1 MVKGSPRRVTNSV
14 APQPWFLRSRGM
26 TDTQQS
32 TPSVPPSPRPSIAVI
47 GAGLTGVN
55 AALAFQSQGW
65 QVDLYSNRS
74 RSALRDDLPATGTA
88 ILFGNSRVPD
98 RTITD
103 DHYAG
108 TPTAQFAASS
118 VGIAGTP
125 PEASFTARFT
135 YEAQSVDPRLRADD
149 RLGEFLDKAATTSR
163 FIVDEVTP
171 ETLDT
176 IAADHDLTF
185 VATGKA
191 GLADLFETDLER
203 TPYDSA
209 QRYLLTV
216 TAHGLPV
223 DHVFRGR
230 GSTVPGGL
238 LSLHEDGEIFVGPH
252 LHKDGAD
259 SSDDSDDAWVIL
271 AWARPGTATEE
282 AFRSA
287 TDAREALDV
296 LQSLH
301 HREFPDVA
309 GDIDWLHPIDTD
321 PHSWLKGA
329 VTPRVHR
336 PTARTAGGHLIA
348 TLGDTSVAVDPI
360 AGQGAQLAT
369 YQVAGLRDGLRAA
382 LDDGR
387 DWDEELLTELFDHH
401 WQEHAEAG
409 VEVTSLFLG
418 DPLFA
423 EVAQEFFASAAADPA
438 AASALFSL
446 FSDPSPA
453 LVLRT
458 AADVRSF
465 AASFRAAAA

>member
-1 MVKGSPRRVTNSV
+1 
-14 APQPWFLRSRGM
+14 M
-26 TDTQQS
+26 TDTRQS
-32 TPSVPPSPRPSIAVI
+32 TTRQSTVPDPSTPPPSVAVV

-55 AALAFQSQGW
+55 AALAFRNEGW
-65 QVDLYSNRS
+65 QVDLYSDRS
-74 RSALRDDLPATGTA
+74 RAELRDGLPATGTA

-103 DHYAG
+103 DRYAG
-108 TPTAQFAASS
+108 TPTAQFTASS

-125 PEASFTARFT
+125 PEASFTARFS
-135 YEAQSVDPRLRADD
+135 YEAQSVDPRLRTDD
-149 RLGEFLDKAATTSR
+149 RLGEFLDKNPATAPATSR
-163 FIVDEVTP
+163 FIVGEVTP
-171 ETLDT
+171 ASLDA
-176 IAADHDLTF
+176 IAAEHDVTV

-191 GLADLFETDLER
+191 GLATLFETDPDR

-238 LSLHEDGEIFVGPH
+238 LSLHEDGEIFVGRH
-252 LHKDGAD
+252 LHKDT
-259 SSDDSDDAWVIL
+259 DDTWVIL

-287 TDAREALDV
+287 TDARTALDV
-296 LQSLH
+296 LQALH

-309 GDIDWLHPIDTD
+309 GDIDRLRPIDTD

-336 PTARTAGGHLIA
+336 PTARTAGGHLLA
-348 TLGDTSVAVDPI
+348 ALGDTAVAVDPI

-369 YQVAGLRDGLRAA
+369 YQVAGLRDGLRTA
-382 LDDGR
+382 LDEGR
-387 DWDEELLTELFDHH
+387 DWDEELLTELFDRH
-401 WQEHAEAG
+401 WREHADAG

-423 EVAQEFFASAAADPA
+423 EVTQEFFASAATDPA

-458 AADVRSF
+458 AADVRGF
-465 AASFRAAAA
+465 VASFREAAA

>member
-1 MVKGSPRRVTNSV
+1 
-14 APQPWFLRSRGM
+14 M
-26 TDTQQS
+26 TDTQEP
-32 TPSVPPSPRPSIAVI
+32 TSPVPSIAVV

-55 AALAFQSQGW
+55 AALAFQNQGW

-74 RSALRDDLPATGTA
+74 RSSLRDDLPATGTA

-98 RTITD
+98 RTIAD
-103 DHYAG
+103 DRYTG
-108 TPTAQFAASS
+108 SPTAQFTASS
-118 VGIAGTP
+118 VGIAGAP
-125 PEASFTARFT
+125 PDASFTARFT
-135 YEAQSVDPRLRADD
+135 YEAQSVDPRLRTDD
-149 RLGEFLDKAATTSR
+149 RLGEFLDNGAASR

-171 ETLDT
+171 ESLDA
-176 IAADHDLTF
+176 IAAEHDVTF

-191 GLADLFETDLER
+191 GLADLFETDADR

-238 LSLHEDGEIFVGPH
+238 LSLHEDGEIFVGRH
-252 LHKDGAD
+252 LHKDSTG
-259 SSDDSDDAWVIL
+259 SHDDSDHNSDHVSDDTWVIL

-287 TDAREALDV
+287 TDAGEALDV
-296 LQSLH
+296 LQALH

-309 GDIDWLHPIDTD
+309 DDIDRLHPIDAD

-336 PTARTAGGHLIA
+336 PTARTAGGHLVA
-348 TLGDTSVAVDPI
+348 TLGDTAVAVDPI
-360 AGQGAQLAT
+360 AGQGAQLGT
-369 YQVAGLRDGLRAA
+369 YQVAGLRDGLRTA
-382 LDDGR
+382 LDEGR
-387 DWDEELLTELFDHH
+387 GWDEELLTELFEHH
-401 WQEHAEAG
+401 WREHAEAG

-423 EVAQEFFASAAADPA
+423 DVTQEFFASAATDPA
-438 AASALFSL
+438 AATALFSL

-453 LVLRT
+453 LILRT
-458 AADVRSF
+458 AADVQSF
-465 AASFRAAAA
+465 VASFREAAA